1 MLDLIFTRALLAD
14 SVDQFHRHALAR
26 LRPLAVIVMVFTVFA
41 YVMFIAG
48 RCVLVMSAA
57 PLLPALP
64 FVLGL
69 SLCAWANGR
78 TQSVGAF
85 GVCGVLYVIILQ
97 VGALLNALD
106 APTTLLWLLPT
117 TLLVPMCAAPFW
129 LARSHFV
136 VGTLAS
142 YAITMP
148 CMLHL
153 STTREEMVLAIM
165 WFIIG
170 LPSAVTFHLL
180 FYSYRIQHFVLEA
193 RLADLA
199 ATDPLTGVRNRRD
212 FLARAQ
218 LIIKE
223 CAANGQVASALFID
237 IDHFKSINDKYGHAM
252 GDRVITQVANVIVS
266 QTRTQDLVGRLGG
279 EEFAVLITT
288 CPLATAITLAERL
301 RVEVGGIPM
310 PDGRVS
316 VSLGVAELSP
326 GESLATLLE
335 RADYAMLDAKQ
346 RGRDRVAV
354 AENPYRI
361 A

>member
-1 MLDLIFTRALLAD
+1 MLDLIFTRALPAD

-26 LRPLAVIVMVFTVFA
+26 LRPVAVVVMLFTIFA
-41 YVMFIAG
+41 YVMFVAG
-48 RCVLVMSAA
+48 RCVLVMSLA

-64 FVLGL
+64 FVFGLG
-69 SLCAWANGR
+69 LCAWGISR
-78 TQSVGAF
+78 THSVGAF
-85 GVCGVLYVIILQ
+85 GVYGVLYVVILQ
-97 VGALLNALD
+97 VGALLNSLD
-106 APTTLLWLLPT
+106 APTPLAWLLPA
-117 TLLVPMCAAPFW
+117 TLIVPMCAAPLW

-136 VGTLAS
+136 AGTLAS
-142 YAITMP
+142 YAITLP
-148 CMLHL
+148 FMLHL
-153 STTREEMVLAIM
+153 STTREQMVVAIM
-165 WFIIG
+165 WVIIS
-170 LPSAVTFHLL
+170 LPSAITFHLL

-199 ATDPLTGVRNRRD
+199 ATDSLTGVRNRRD

-218 LIIKE
+218 LIVNE
-223 CAANGQVASALFID
+223 CAARGQVASALFID

-252 GDRVITQVANVIVS
+252 GDRIISQVANVIVS
-266 QTRTQDLVGRLGG
+266 HTRTQDLVGRLGG

-288 CPLATAITLAERL
+288 CPLTTAIALAERL
-301 RVEVGGIPM
+301 RVEVGGIPI
-310 PDGRVS
+310 PQGRVS

-346 RGRDRVAV
+346 QGRDRVGV
-354 AENPYRI
+354 ASYPYRI